1 VIAEQTDVHMID
13 GNAVTPRGFVAAGV
27 HCGIKQHKRDLA
39 LVVSQVPAAVAGMFT
54 TNRVRAAPVRW
65 CQEVV
70 AGGVAQAVV
79 INSGNANACT
89 GEQGWRDAREMAE
102 VTGQV
107 VGVPAG
113 HVLVASTGV
122 IGVPLPMAAIR
133 AGIPAAAR
141 ELSESGEAA
150 AEAILTTDAFPKT
163 AAAVVDIGDRRIA
176 FGGMAKG
183 AGMIHPNLATTL
195 CVLTTDAGV
204 PAPALRHALRK
215 AVDAS
220 FNAITVDGDTSTN
233 DTVLL
238 LANGQAGGEAI
249 REGEDLERFV
259 AALTAVAEHL
269 ARMVVRDGE
278 GATRIVR
285 VTVEGA
291 ADAAEAKRAAYAVA
305 GSLLVKTMLHG
316 GEPNWGR
323 VLAAVGYSGVAVEEP
338 RTDIC
343 FGNVQVVRGGIGVP
357 GVFEAAAAALRRPEV
372 EITVR
377 LGIGD
382 GAASVWTC
390 DLGEEY
396 VRING
401 SYMS

>member
-1 VIAEQTDVHMID
+1 MRLIE
-13 GNAVTPRGFVAAGV
+13 GNATTPRGFLAAGV
-27 HCGIKQHKRDLA
+27 HCGIKQRKRDLA
-39 LVVSQVPAAVAGMFT
+39 LLVSQVPATAAGMFT

-70 AGGVAQAVV
+70 AGGMAQAVV

-102 VTGQV
+102 ITGQV
-107 VGVPAG
+107 LGVPAA

-122 IGVPLPMAAIR
+122 IGVPLPMTAIC

-141 ELSESGEAA
+141 ELSESGETAA
-150 AEAILTTDAFPKT
+150 QAILTTDAFCKT
-163 AAAVVDIGDRRIA
+163 AAATVEIGDRRIA
-176 FGGMAKG
+176 VGGMAKG

-195 CVLTTDAGV
+195 CVLTTDATV
-204 PAPALRHALRK
+204 PAPVLRHALRQ

-233 DTVLL
+233 DTVLV
-238 LANGQAGGEAI
+238 LANGQAGGDPI
-249 REGEDLERFV
+249 QSGENLERFV
-259 AALTAVAEHL
+259 AALTAVAEYL
-269 ARMVVRDGE
+269 AKMVVRDGE
-278 GATRIVR
+278 GATRVVR

-291 ADAAEAKRAAYAVA
+291 ADDGEAKRAAYAVA

-323 VLAAVGYSGVAVEEP
+323 VLAAVGYSGVAVEES
-338 RTDIC
+338 RTDIR
-343 FGNVQVVRGGIGVP
+343 FGNVQVARGGIGVP
-357 GVFEAAAAALRRPEV
+357 GVFEAAAAALRGPEV

-401 SYMS
+401 SYIS

>member
-1 VIAEQTDVHMID
+1 MIAERTGVELID
-13 GNAVTPRGFVAAGV
+13 GDATTPRGFLAAGV
-27 HCGIKQHKRDLA
+27 HCGIKQHRRDLA
-39 LVVSQVPAAVAGMFT
+39 LLVSQVPATVAGMFT

-65 CQEVV
+65 CQQVV

-89 GEQGWRDAREMAE
+89 GEQGWRDTCEMAE

-107 VGVPAG
+107 LGLPAG

-133 AGIPAAAR
+133 AGIPVAAG
-141 ELSESGEAA
+141 ELSESGETA
-150 AEAILTTDAFPKT
+150 AEAILTTDAFRKT
-163 AAAVVDIGDRRIA
+163 AAAVVHLGGRRIHV
-176 FGGMAKG
+176 GGMAKG

-195 CVLTTDAGV
+195 CVLTTDATV
-204 PAPALRHALRK
+204 PAPVLQQALRR

-233 DTVLL
+233 DTVLV
-238 LANGQAGGEAI
+238 LANAQAGAQPIHEGEAL
-249 REGEDLERFV
+249 DRFV

-269 ARMVVRDGE
+269 AKMVVRDGE
-278 GATRIVR
+278 GATKIARIR
-285 VTVEGA
+285 IEGA
-291 ADAAEAKRAAYAVA
+291 RDAAQAKRAAYAVA
-305 GSLLVKTMLHG
+305 TSLLVKTMLHG

-323 VLAAVGYSGVAVEEP
+323 VLAAVGYAGVEVEEA
-338 RTDIC
+338 RTDIW
-343 FGNVQVVRGGIGVP
+343 FGEVQVVRGGIGVS
-357 GVFEAAAAALRRPEV
+357 GVFDAATAALRGPEV
-372 EITVR
+372 EIRVS

-382 GAASVWTC
+382 GAAAVWTC

-401 SYMS
+401 SYIT

>member
-1 VIAEQTDVHMID
+1 
-13 GNAVTPRGFVAAGV
+13 
-27 HCGIKQHKRDLA
+27 
-39 LVVSQVPAAVAGMFT
+39 
-54 TNRVRAAPVRW
+54 VRW
-65 CQEVV
+65 CQDIA
-70 AGGVAQAVV
+70 AGGMAQAVV

-89 GEQGWRDAREMAE
+89 GEQGLRDAREMAE
-102 VTGQV
+102 ITGQV
-107 VGVPAG
+107 LGVPAA

-133 AGIPAAAR
+133 AGIPTAAR
-141 ELSESGEAA
+141 ELSGSGETA

-163 AAAVVDIGDRRIA
+163 VAGTVEIGGRQITV
-176 FGGMAKG
+176 GGMAKG

-195 CVLTTDAGV
+195 CMLTTDAAV
-204 PAPALRHALRK
+204 PTPILRHSLRR

-233 DTVLL
+233 DTVLV
-238 LANGQAGGEAI
+238 LANGQAGKEPI

-269 ARMVVRDGE
+269 AKMIVRDGE
-278 GATRIVR
+278 GATKIARIAVH
-285 VTVEGA
+285 GA
-291 ADAAEAKRAAYAVA
+291 ANTADAKRAAFAVA
-305 GSLLVKTMLHG
+305 NSLLVKTMLHG
-316 GEPNWGR
+316 SEPNWGR
-323 VLAAVGYSGVAVEEP
+323 VLAAVGYSGVAVDEP
-338 RTDIC
+338 RTDIW
-343 FGNVQVVRGGIGVP
+343 FADVQVVGGGVGIP
-357 GVFEAAAAALRRPEV
+357 GVFEAAAEALRRPEV
-372 EITVR
+372 EITIH

-401 SYMS
+401 SYIS